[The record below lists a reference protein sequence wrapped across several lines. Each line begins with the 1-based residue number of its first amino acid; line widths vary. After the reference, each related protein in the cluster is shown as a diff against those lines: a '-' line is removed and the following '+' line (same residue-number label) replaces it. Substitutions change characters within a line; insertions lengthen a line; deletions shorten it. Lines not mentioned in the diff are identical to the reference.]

1 MKYPKVAA
9 DFMNRQVDA
18 IRADSPVLDAVRV
31 LLRRGYS
38 GAPIVDQQ
46 GKLVG
51 MLSEHDCVK
60 ALLTVLRDE
69 MPAGNVENYMTREVA
84 QVSPDDNVIDVAT
97 RFATGGN
104 RRFPVVDKA
113 GKLVGL
119 ISRRDLM
126 RALDSALD
134 QSERMS
140 TYDILQQRRG

>member
-104 RRFPVVDKA
+104 RRFPWSTK
-113 GKLVGL
+113 
-119 ISRRDLM
+119 
-126 RALDSALD
+126 RASW
-134 QSERMS
+134 S
-140 TYDILQQRRG
+140 G